1 MERHFHEELRALRER
16 LGAMGAL
23 VEARARDA
31 ITALLE
37 RRADLAALVASGD
50 RAINDLEL
58 EIDDLAITLLALQSP
73 LASDLRMVRSII
85 RVNADL
91 ERIGDQAVNIAHAV
105 IRLLAK
111 PALEPMAD
119 VTRLADV
126 ACDML
131 HEAVTAFSS
140 QNTAAA
146 RAVLS
151 RDDEADALRD
161 VIFRTL
167 LARMIEDPDTVERS
181 LGLIL
186 ISRSLERIA
195 DHATNIAEDLIF
207 VVEGRVVRH
216 QNVS

>member
-1 MERHFHEELRALRER
+1 MERHFHEELRALRDR
-16 LGAMGAL
+16 LSGMGAL

-31 ITALLE
+31 VTGLVD

-50 RAINDLEL
+50 RVINDLEL

-111 PALEPMAD
+111 PAFEPLAD
-119 VTRLADV
+119 VTRLGDV

-131 HEAVTAFSS
+131 HEAVTAFST
-140 QNTAAA
+140 QDTAAA
-146 RAVLS
+146 RAVLW

-161 VIFRTL
+161 TIFRTL
-167 LARMIEDPDTVERS
+167 LARMMEDLDTVERS

-216 QNVS
+216 QSVS